1 MNKRSSAKSRKDP
14 YYFLQD
20 SDSELNI
27 NEKLNSMKP
36 QQKKFLMSVDNKP
49 MSEISEISKSLDSDA
64 NSSSGETQNYGAHSD
79 FKVVQSA
86 TEAQNIAKNPRKS
99 MQSNDYAQP
108 LNKYRNSN
116 VISFGKGHFSV
127 YQKTNKTNTQKGEV
141 SILEE
146 KDEYE
151 GKPPELINRTEI
163 ISPDREPLN
172 PLKEMDLEENKGEIN
187 KSQSYEHVSTKSK
200 GIQRTL
206 YNVISNFY
214 LAKKFISILRN
225 ATIFRRPKWLNPVHF
240 KMINDRSFYKE
251 GWLDNYREILDEKE
265 LEENESSMEE
275 VRHYPRCSGIQ

>member
-86 TEAQNIAKNPRKS
+86 NEAQNIAKNPRKS
-99 MQSNDYAQP
+99 MQISNDYAHP

-116 VISFGKGHFSV
+116 VISF
-127 YQKTNKTNTQKGEV
+127 
-141 SILEE
+141 
-146 KDEYE
+146 
-151 GKPPELINRTEI
+151 
-163 ISPDREPLN
+163 
-172 PLKEMDLEENKGEIN
+172 
-187 KSQSYEHVSTKSK
+187 
-200 GIQRTL
+200 
-206 YNVISNFY
+206 
-214 LAKKFISILRN
+214 
-225 ATIFRRPKWLNPVHF
+225 
-240 KMINDRSFYKE
+240 
-251 GWLDNYREILDEKE
+251 
-265 LEENESSMEE
+265 
-275 VRHYPRCSGIQ
+275 